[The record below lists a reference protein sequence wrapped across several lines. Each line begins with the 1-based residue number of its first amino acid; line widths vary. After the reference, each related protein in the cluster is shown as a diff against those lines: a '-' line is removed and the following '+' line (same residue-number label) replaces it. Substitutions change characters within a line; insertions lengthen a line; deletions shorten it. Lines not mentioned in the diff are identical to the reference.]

1 MRDTGVRRLGRQF
14 GLAAGLGGRHPFNAI
29 RPMSTLTDLELLMQN
44 ARLRDELEPFWDD
57 SVMAVDLDGM
67 PTDLE
72 NRYLSSLLAWERAPV
87 LPIAQWFS
95 PPLEL
100 ATPENLSDEELAGRL
115 AKVFQQLF
123 EQNVLLESTGHLS
136 DRQLY
141 RLIMRDI
148 LPAQEKRI
156 SDPDAGIRWQC
167 YDPVEDEETWLRY
180 YATAGEREDWAAE
193 TGLKLPPREK
203 LPFPRRMPQ
212 DRVSI

>member
-1 MRDTGVRRLGRQF
+1 MRETGVRRSGRQF
-14 GLAAGLGGRHPFNAI
+14 GPAAGLGGRHPFNAI

-72 NRYLSSLLAWERAPV
+72 NLYLSSLLAWERAPV
-87 LPIAQWFS
+87 LPIAQWFN

-100 ATPENLSDEELAGRL
+100 PPPEQMGDTELGIRL
-115 AKVFQQLF
+115 DRVIRQLH

-141 RLIMRDI
+141 RLILRDI
-148 LPAQEKRI
+148 LPAQEKRLLH
-156 SDPDAGIRWQC
+156 PDAGIRWQC
-167 YDPVEDEETWLRY
+167 YDPIEDEETWLRY
-180 YATAGEREDWAAE
+180 YATAGEREDWANE
-193 TGLKLPPREK
+193 TGLKLPPREQ

-212 DRVSI
+212 DRA